1 MATKK
6 LSIRSKNW
14 QILTITQ
21 KKLTVKFFNL
31 KTNGKKQTIILKIL
45 LLIETLLLNFTI
57 VILQLWFTLVHWLEI
72 NVYNSNLEYCFI
84 KSLYLQVRPFSAC
97 KNYNCNPFIKLT
109 PG

>member
-14 QILTITQ
+14 QILTITHK

-31 KTNGKKQTIILKIL
+31 KTNGKKQTIILKIP
-45 LLIETLLLNFTI
+45 LLIETLLFNFTI

-72 NVYNSNLEYCFI
+72 NVYNFNVEYCFI
-84 KSLYLQVRPFSAC
+84 KSLYLQVRP
-97 KNYNCNPFIKLT
+97 NPCN
-109 PG
+109 